1 MVKYG
6 NLKRAE
12 SFFEEFLRKE
22 RVCFLKENEF
32 SSRTLTESFSE
43 IYSLYTVFL
52 SSSDESP
59 EKLNIVLSSQES
71 FGEVGTFSGYI
82 MASLGTI
89 DDALSKSDITN
100 SLFCAFS
107 EKENK
112 LIFKP
117 IVYMMKYWNSI
128 ELHAK
133 RRPYPIRID
142 PATKE
147 ELEINRASRVDAGLK
162 VNPCKEVAPSPYKRS
177 KEKINGFY
185 SFVLS
190 YNSKL
195 FNKLEIL
202 HKKIF
207 VIMQNEMK
215 TFLSKYNNYPS
226 MWKLKFKTTK
236 NILGE

>member
-1 MVKYG
+1 MISYG
-6 NLKRAE
+6 NLEKAE

-22 RVCFLKENEF
+22 QICFLKENEF
-32 SSRTLTESFSE
+32 SSRTLTESFSG

-52 SSSDESP
+52 GSGDESP

-71 FGEVGTFSGYI
+71 FGEAGTFSGYI
-82 MASLGTI
+82 MASLGAI
-89 DDALSKSDITN
+89 DNALSKSDITN

-128 ELHAK
+128 KLHDK
-133 RRPYPIRID
+133 CRPYPIRID

-162 VNPCKEVAPSPYKRS
+162 VNPCKEVTPYKRS

-185 SFVLS
+185 SFVLGYS
-190 YNSKL
+190 GKL

-202 HKKIF
+202 HKKLF

-215 TFLSKYNNYPS
+215 VFLNKYNNYPS